1 MSHSPPGSSVRGV
14 PQARILEWA
23 AVFLGRKRLSFPLSV
38 VSGGEG
44 CRSRD
49 GGPWV
54 SASPPEA
61 RLHSQTPGRLVI
73 HARDSDLISSQGM
86 VSVTAPEEV
95 HRQ

>member
-1 MSHSPPGSSVRGV
+1 MSHSPPGSSVHGV

-23 AVFLGRKRLSFPLSV
+23 AVFLGRKGLSFPLSV

-49 GGPWV
+49 GGPWA

-73 HARDSDLISSQGM
+73 HAEDSDLISSQSV
-86 VSVTAPEEV
+86 VSAAPEEV